1 MSVPADPAAA
11 TPAQPFIQTQLF
23 SPAQP
28 LLTFDRLQV
37 QFRLRERTVDAV
49 KGLSF
54 TINAGEVVALVGES
68 GSGKSVSA
76 MSVLRLLQEPPASYP
91 GGRILW
97 RGGATPPGH
106 SGVAPPGHSG
116 GVAPEDILTMDR
128 TRLRRLRGG
137 EVGMIFQEPMT
148 ALNPTMTVG
157 AQVDEA
163 LVLHTTLDATQRRAR
178 VIELFAQVGM
188 PQPDTRYGQYPH
200 ELSGGLRQRVCIS
213 MALACKPRLL
223 IADEPTTAL
232 DVTIQAQILDLLKR
246 LQRETRMAVLFI
258 THDLGVVRE
267 LADRVVLM
275 RAGEAVEAGPVAE
288 IFSNPQHAYTK
299 GLLACR
305 PRFGSRG
312 TRLPTVEDFLK
323 NTEAIGSPR

>member
-1 MSVPADPAAA
+1 MSVPVDPATAA
-11 TPAQPFIQTQLF
+11 M
-23 SPAQP
+23 PAQP

-37 QFRLRERTVDAV
+37 QFRLRARSVDAV

-91 GGRILW
+91 AGGRILW
-97 RGGATPPGH
+97 HGGGTT
-106 SGVAPPGHSG
+106 
-116 GVAPEDILTMDR
+116 PEDILTMDR
-128 TRLRRLRGG
+128 PRLRKLRGG

-157 AQVDEA
+157 SQVDEA
-163 LVLHTTLDATQRRAR
+163 LVLHTALDPAQRRAR

-188 PQPDTRYGQYPH
+188 PQPETRYGQYPH

-288 IFSNPQHAYTK
+288 IFANPQHPYTK

-323 NTEAIGSPR
+323 RAEPVGLA